1 MDRIKR
7 LSTEILSEY
16 KDNFGTDFSENKKML
31 NEITIVRSKGL
42 KNKIAGYIT
51 KILLREHKFQ
61 VRKQKLIDD
70 EKKST
75 ERNSS
80 QEKAPTPEP
89 ETVDVES
96 TPEPETVDVE
106 STPEP
111 ETVDVESTPEPE
123 TVDVENP
130 VEKTDSTNQET
141 EQKTLAEEV
150 VDSMAEPEDK
160 S

>member
-16 KDNFGTDFSENKKML
+16 KDSFGTDFSENKKML

-70 EKKST
+70 EKKSM
-75 ERNSS
+75 ERNRS
-80 QEKAPTPEP
+80 QEKA
-89 ETVDVES
+89 S

-111 ETVDVESTPEPE
+111 ETVDVETS
-123 TVDVENP
+123 
-130 VEKTDSTNQET
+130 VEKIDNPNQET

>member
-16 KDNFGTDFSENKKML
+16 KDSFGTDFSENKKML

-70 EKKST
+70 EKKSM
-75 ERNSS
+75 EGNRS
-80 QEKAPTPEP
+80 QEKA
-89 ETVDVES
+89 
-96 TPEPETVDVE
+96 

>member
-16 KDNFGTDFSENKKML
+16 KDSFGTDFSENKKML

-70 EKKST
+70 EKKSM

-106 STPEP
+106 
-111 ETVDVESTPEPE
+111 
-123 TVDVENP
+123 NP
-130 VEKTDSTNQET
+130 VEKIDSANQET

>member
-16 KDNFGTDFSENKKML
+16 KDSFGTDFSENKKML

-70 EKKST
+70 EKKSM

-80 QEKAPTPEP
+80 QEKAPTP
-89 ETVDVES
+89 V
-96 TPEPETVDVE
+96 
-106 STPEP
+106 P

-130 VEKTDSTNQET
+130 VEKIDSANQET

>member
-16 KDNFGTDFSENKKML
+16 KDSFGTDFSENKKML

-70 EKKST
+70 EKKSM

-89 ETVDVES
+89 ETVDVE
-96 TPEPETVDVE
+96 
-106 STPEP
+106 
-111 ETVDVESTPEPE
+111 
-123 TVDVENP
+123 NP
-130 VEKTDSTNQET
+130 VAKTDSTNQET

>member
-16 KDNFGTDFSENKKML
+16 KDSFGTDFSENKKML

-70 EKKST
+70 EKK
-75 ERNSS
+75 
-80 QEKAPTPEP
+80 
-89 ETVDVES
+89 
-96 TPEPETVDVE
+96 
-106 STPEP
+106 
-111 ETVDVESTPEPE
+111 
-123 TVDVENP
+123 
-130 VEKTDSTNQET
+130 
-141 EQKTLAEEV
+141 
-150 VDSMAEPEDK
+150 
-160 S
+160 

>member
-75 ERNSS
+75 ERNRS
-80 QEKAPTPEP
+80 QEKA
-89 ETVDVES
+89 
-96 TPEPETVDVE
+96 

-130 VEKTDSTNQET
+130 VEKIDSANQET

>member
-16 KDNFGTDFSENKKML
+16 KDSFGTDFSENKKML

-70 EKKST
+70 EKKSM

-89 ETVDVES
+89 ETVDVETS
-96 TPEPETVDVE
+96 
-106 STPEP
+106 
-111 ETVDVESTPEPE
+111 
-123 TVDVENP
+123 
-130 VEKTDSTNQET
+130 VEKIDSANQET

-150 VDSMAEPEDK
+150 VDSLAEPEDK

>member
-16 KDNFGTDFSENKKML
+16 KDSFGTDFSENKKML

-89 ETVDVES
+89 ETVDVE
-96 TPEPETVDVE
+96 
-106 STPEP
+106 
-111 ETVDVESTPEPE
+111 
-123 TVDVENP
+123 NP
-130 VEKTDSTNQET
+130 VEKIDSANQET

>member
-16 KDNFGTDFSENKKML
+16 KDSFGTDFSENKKML

-70 EKKST
+70 EKKSM
-75 ERNSS
+75 ERNRS
-80 QEKAPTPEP
+80 QEK
-89 ETVDVES
+89 V
-96 TPEPETVDVE
+96 

-130 VEKTDSTNQET
+130 VEKIDSANQET

>member
-75 ERNSS
+75 ERNRS
-80 QEKAPTPEP
+80 QEKA
-89 ETVDVES
+89 S

-130 VEKTDSTNQET
+130 VAKTDSTNQET

>member
-16 KDNFGTDFSENKKML
+16 KDSFGTDFSENKKML

-70 EKKST
+70 EKKSM

-106 STPEP
+106 DS
-111 ETVDVESTPEPE
+111 
-123 TVDVENP
+123 
-130 VEKTDSTNQET
+130 VEKIDNENQET

>member
-16 KDNFGTDFSENKKML
+16 KDSFGTDFSENKKML

-70 EKKST
+70 EKKSM
-75 ERNSS
+75 ERNRS
-80 QEKAPTPEP
+80 QEK
-89 ETVDVES
+89 V
-96 TPEPETVDVE
+96 

>member
-16 KDNFGTDFSENKKML
+16 KDSFGTDFSENKKML

-70 EKKST
+70 EKKSM
-75 ERNSS
+75 ERNNS

-106 STPEP
+106 
-111 ETVDVESTPEPE
+111 
-123 TVDVENP
+123 NP
-130 VEKTDSTNQET
+130 VEKIDSANQET

>member
-16 KDNFGTDFSENKKML
+16 KDSFGTDFSENKKML

-42 KNKIAGYIT
+42 KNEIAGYIT

-70 EKKST
+70 EKKSM

-89 ETVDVES
+89 ETVDVETS
-96 TPEPETVDVE
+96 
-106 STPEP
+106 
-111 ETVDVESTPEPE
+111 
-123 TVDVENP
+123 
-130 VEKTDSTNQET
+130 VEKIDNPNQET

-150 VDSMAEPEDK
+150 VDSLAEPEDK

>member
-1 MDRIKR
+1 VDRIKR

-16 KDNFGTDFSENKKML
+16 KDSFGTDFSENKKML

-70 EKKST
+70 EKKSM

-106 STPEP
+106 
-111 ETVDVESTPEPE
+111 
-123 TVDVENP
+123 NP
-130 VEKTDSTNQET
+130 VEKIDSANQET

>member
-61 VRKQKLIDD
+61 VPKQKVIDD
-70 EKKST
+70 EKKSM
-75 ERNSS
+75 ERNRS
-80 QEKAPTPEP
+80 QEKA
-89 ETVDVES
+89 
-96 TPEPETVDVE
+96 
-106 STPEP
+106 
-111 ETVDVESTPEPE
+111 STPEPE

-130 VEKTDSTNQET
+130 IEKTDSTNQET

>member
-106 STPEP
+106 TS
-111 ETVDVESTPEPE
+111 
-123 TVDVENP
+123 
-130 VEKTDSTNQET
+130 VEKIDNPNQET

>member
-16 KDNFGTDFSENKKML
+16 KDSFGTDFSENKKML

-89 ETVDVES
+89 ETVDVE
-96 TPEPETVDVE
+96 
-106 STPEP
+106 
-111 ETVDVESTPEPE
+111 
-123 TVDVENP
+123 NP

>member
-16 KDNFGTDFSENKKML
+16 KDSFGTDFSENKKML

-70 EKKST
+70 EKKSM

-106 STPEP
+106 
-111 ETVDVESTPEPE
+111 
-123 TVDVENP
+123 NP
-130 VEKTDSTNQET
+130 VAKTDSTNQET

>member
-16 KDNFGTDFSENKKML
+16 KDSFGTDFSENKKML

-70 EKKST
+70 EKKSM
-75 ERNSS
+75 EGNRS
-80 QEKAPTPEP
+80 QEKASAPEP

-96 TPEPETVDVE
+96 A
-106 STPEP
+106 
-111 ETVDVESTPEPE
+111 PEPE

-130 VEKTDSTNQET
+130 VEKIDNPNQET

>member
-16 KDNFGTDFSENKKML
+16 KDSFGTDFSENKKML

-70 EKKST
+70 EKKSM

-89 ETVDVES
+89 ETVDVENS
-96 TPEPETVDVE
+96 
-106 STPEP
+106 
-111 ETVDVESTPEPE
+111 
-123 TVDVENP
+123 
-130 VEKTDSTNQET
+130 VEKIDNVNQET

-150 VDSMAEPEDK
+150 VNSMEESEDK

>member
-16 KDNFGTDFSENKKML
+16 KDSFGTDFSENKKML

-70 EKKST
+70 EKKSM
-75 ERNSS
+75 ERNRS
-80 QEKAPTPEP
+80 QEKASIPK
-89 ETVDVES
+89 
-96 TPEPETVDVE
+96 
-106 STPEP
+106 P

-130 VEKTDSTNQET
+130 VAKTDSTNQET

>member
-16 KDNFGTDFSENKKML
+16 KDSFGTDFSENKKML

-75 ERNSS
+75 ERNRS
-80 QEKAPTPEP
+80 QEK
-89 ETVDVES
+89 
-96 TPEPETVDVE
+96 E

-130 VEKTDSTNQET
+130 VAKTDSTNQET

>member
-16 KDNFGTDFSENKKML
+16 KDSFGTDFSENKKML

-70 EKKST
+70 EKKSM
-75 ERNSS
+75 ERNRS
-80 QEKAPTPEP
+80 QEKA
-89 ETVDVES
+89 
-96 TPEPETVDVE
+96 

-130 VEKTDSTNQET
+130 VEKIDSANQET

>member
-16 KDNFGTDFSENKKML
+16 KDSFGTDFSENKKML

-70 EKKST
+70 EKKSMD
-75 ERNSS
+75 RNRS
-80 QEKAPTPEP
+80 QEKA
-89 ETVDVES
+89 
-96 TPEPETVDVE
+96 

>member
-16 KDNFGTDFSENKKML
+16 KDSFGTDFSENKKML

-89 ETVDVES
+89 ETVDVETS
-96 TPEPETVDVE
+96 
-106 STPEP
+106 
-111 ETVDVESTPEPE
+111 
-123 TVDVENP
+123 
-130 VEKTDSTNQET
+130 VEKIDNPNQET

>member
-75 ERNSS
+75 ERNRS
-80 QEKAPTPEP
+80 QEKA
-89 ETVDVES
+89 
-96 TPEPETVDVE
+96 

>member
-16 KDNFGTDFSENKKML
+16 KDSFGTDFSENKKML

-70 EKKST
+70 EKKSM

-89 ETVDVES
+89 ETVDVE
-96 TPEPETVDVE
+96 
-106 STPEP
+106 
-111 ETVDVESTPEPE
+111 
-123 TVDVENP
+123 NP
-130 VEKTDSTNQET
+130 VEKIDSANQET

-150 VDSMAEPEDK
+150 VDSLAEPEDK

>member
-16 KDNFGTDFSENKKML
+16 KDSFGTDFSENKKML

-70 EKKST
+70 EKKSMD
-75 ERNSS
+75 RNRS
-80 QEKAPTPEP
+80 QEKA
-89 ETVDVES
+89 
-96 TPEPETVDVE
+96 

-130 VEKTDSTNQET
+130 VAKTDSTNQET

>member
-16 KDNFGTDFSENKKML
+16 KDSFGTDFSENKKML

-70 EKKST
+70 EKKSM
-75 ERNSS
+75 EGNRS
-80 QEKAPTPEP
+80 QEKA
-89 ETVDVES
+89 S
-96 TPEPETVDVE
+96 A
-106 STPEP
+106 
-111 ETVDVESTPEPE
+111 PEPE

-130 VEKTDSTNQET
+130 VEKIDNPNQET

>member
-16 KDNFGTDFSENKKML
+16 KDSFGTDFSENKKML

-75 ERNSS
+75 ERNRS
-80 QEKAPTPEP
+80 QEKA
-89 ETVDVES
+89 
-96 TPEPETVDVE
+96 

-130 VEKTDSTNQET
+130 VEKIDSANQET

>member
-70 EKKST
+70 EKKSMD
-75 ERNSS
+75 RNRS
-80 QEKAPTPEP
+80 QEKA
-89 ETVDVES
+89 S
-96 TPEPETVDVE
+96 TPA
-106 STPEP
+106 P

-123 TVDVENP
+123 TVDVENH
-130 VEKTDSTNQET
+130 VAKTDSTNQET

>member
-16 KDNFGTDFSENKKML
+16 KDSFGTDFSENKKML

-70 EKKST
+70 EKKSM

-80 QEKAPTPEP
+80 QEKAP
-89 ETVDVES
+89 
-96 TPEPETVDVE
+96 
-106 STPEP
+106 TPEP

-141 EQKTLAEEV
+141 EEKTLGEEV

>member
-1 MDRIKR
+1 VDRIKR

-16 KDNFGTDFSENKKML
+16 KDSFGTDFSENKKML

-70 EKKST
+70 EKKSM

-106 STPEP
+106 DS
-111 ETVDVESTPEPE
+111 
-123 TVDVENP
+123 
-130 VEKTDSTNQET
+130 VEKIDNENQET